1 MALQIVQQPVNVLVP
16 EGSTSVTFSVSGID
30 VDFPARTVTY
40 QWRRK
45 NVPSTTYVNVAGA
58 TSNELT
64 VSPLADFDNDTFV
77 ALVSSSSVVEALTS
91 NVATFGVRLSGESF
105 SNFETLTETGSSRRR
120 RLVALGYV

>member
-1 MALQIVQQPVNVLVP
+1 MALQIVQHPVNVLVP

-30 VDFPARTVTY
+30 LDFPANTVTY
-40 QWRRK
+40 QWRRQ
-45 NVPSTTYVNVAGA
+45 NVPSTTYVNVDGA
-58 TSNELT
+58 TSSALT
-64 VSPLADFDNDTFV
+64 VSPLEDYDNDTFV

-105 SNFETLTETGSSRRR
+105 SNFETLTEAGSSRRR